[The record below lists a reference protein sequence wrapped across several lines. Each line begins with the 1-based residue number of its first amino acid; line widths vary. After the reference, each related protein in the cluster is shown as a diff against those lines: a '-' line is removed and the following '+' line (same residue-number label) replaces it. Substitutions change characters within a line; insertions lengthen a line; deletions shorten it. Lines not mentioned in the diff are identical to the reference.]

1 MSMIEV
7 KTADLIGP
15 ALDWAV
21 AEAEGIRRFVMGND
35 WPGNSVVADAADR
48 DRVVICNMIGQLVV
62 SRGGWSNGWNPST
75 DWAQGGPLIEKYGVL
90 LSPPR
95 SMMHVN
101 GGPNAGW
108 RETGTWDSTIFG
120 TERKH
125 RRKAFEHQDQPLVA
139 AMRAIVQFELGDVVS
154 VPAELVQQQGEGGGK

>member
-7 KTADLIGP
+7 KTAELIGP

-21 AEAEGIRRFVMGND
+21 AEAEGIQRFDMGND

-75 DWAQGGPLIEKYGVL
+75 DWAQGGPLIEKYAVKIEHFP
-90 LSPPR
+90 SETIASKANAR
-95 SMMHVN
+95 IAMHSTAYWQS
-101 GGPNAGW
+101 GP
-108 RETGTWDSTIFG
+108 T
-120 TERKH
+120 
-125 RRKAFEHQDQPLVA
+125 PLVA
-139 AMRAIVQFELGDVVS
+139 LCRAIVAAKLGDAVS